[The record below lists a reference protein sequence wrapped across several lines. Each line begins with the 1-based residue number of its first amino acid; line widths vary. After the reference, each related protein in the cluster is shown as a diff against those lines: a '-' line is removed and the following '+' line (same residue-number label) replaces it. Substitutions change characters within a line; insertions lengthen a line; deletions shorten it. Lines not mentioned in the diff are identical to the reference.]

1 MPVKNVVKDYLAE
14 GYYHVYNRGVNKRR
28 IFVDDQDY
36 KTFLSYL
43 KIYLCPQNTDNLK
56 SVLGDPE
63 ATPKQK
69 DDVLRALR
77 LNNFNNKVDL
87 NAYNLMP
94 NHFHFLLQQKEEWH
108 MQSFLQS
115 LITRYSMYFNKRHNR
130 VGGLF
135 ESTYKAVRVLS
146 NEQLFYVT
154 RYIHRNSLGVIG
166 LKGGLNDILH
176 SQPSSYPNYLN
187 EVHQEW
193 VKQEDILAN
202 FSKYSGLNSGS
213 KIFPP
218 HSITIFAIASLLVF
232 RLYLALIIFNI

>member
-1 MPVKNVVKDYLAE
+1 MPAKNIVKNYSAE

-43 KIYLCPQNTDNLK
+43 KIYLCPQNTDDLK
-56 SVLGDPE
+56 RILGNPE

-69 DDVLRALR
+69 DDALKALR
-77 LNNFNNKVDL
+77 LNNFDKKVDL

-94 NHFHFLLQQKEEWH
+94 NHFHFLLQQKEERH

-115 LITRYSMYFNKRHNR
+115 LITRYSMYFNRRHNR

-135 ESTYKAVRVLS
+135 EGTYKAVMVLS
-146 NEQLFYVT
+146 DEQLFYVT
-154 RYIHRNSLGVIG
+154 RYIHRNSTGVIG
-166 LKGGLNDILH
+166 LRGSLNDMLH

-187 EVHQEW
+187 EIHQDW
-193 VKQEDILAN
+193 VKSEEILTK
-202 FSKYSGLNSGS
+202 FSKSGLGNYQTFVEGNSLEAES
-213 KIFPP
+213 V
-218 HSITIFAIASLLVF
+218 SNALLKGYTF
-232 RLYLALIIFNI
+232 